1 MFGRIFFLFSILMIQ
16 TISGA
21 NQGTFATIKD
31 RIQSTNKTKLG
42 IKALGTAASYWTTY
56 KMLQLI
62 DRSAQNGVKV
72 VPGKGVGIDLTAIPA
87 GIIGISSAVLGTM
100 LLASSCQQ
108 IEDEHILKS
117 HTKISRVEL

>member
-100 LLASSCQQ
+100 LLASSCQ
-108 IEDEHILKS
+108 
-117 HTKISRVEL
+117 